1 MLDVPVVL
9 DRAAARPLAD
19 QLADALREAAAAGRL
34 RVGERLPATRALAA
48 TLAVSRT
55 VTAAAYDQLH
65 AEGWIAGRQGA
76 GTFVVAVPPARP
88 VENPMP
94 APVSLAS
101 APVLADL
108 RPGSPWTAG
117 LRTDVWRRAWRAAA
131 DSRPEQRPLR
141 AGRPEFRRAVAEH
154 IVRHRGLVVDP
165 AAVLATAG
173 TTAAVT
179 ELALAVLRR
188 GDTVAVEEPGYP
200 RAVGALR
207 AAGLQV
213 QPAPVDDDG
222 LVVAALPTEA
232 RAVYCTPAHQF
243 PLGGRLPA
251 ARRVEL
257 VTWARERSAWV
268 IEDDYD
274 GELRYDVAPLPLL
287 AAVGPDVVIHLG
299 TASKI
304 LTPTL
309 GVGWLAGPTGVVDS
323 VLDYRNAAGAGP
335 GEAGQR
341 VFTALVDS
349 GDLSRHLRR
358 VRKELAA
365 RRELLV
371 SALATAGLAARG
383 DQAGAHVVIP
393 LANSETERRVVAAA
407 QGAGLLLDGLGR
419 CYAGPADRAGVTLG
433 YAAPAT
439 RADLA
444 AALPALVRLLIGAAP
459 AAMSQPSASR

>member
-1 MLDVPVVL
+1 MLDLPVVL

-19 QLADALREAAAAGRL
+19 QLAGALREAAAAGRL

-48 TLAVSRT
+48 ALAVSRT

-76 GTFVVAVPPARP
+76 GTFVVAAPPARA
-88 VENPMP
+88 VESPMP
-94 APVSLAS
+94 APVPVAS

-117 LRTDVWRRAWRAAA
+117 LRADVWRRAWRAAA

-141 AGRPEFRRAVAEH
+141 AGRLEFRRAVAEH
-154 IVRHRGLVVDP
+154 VVRHRGLVVDP

-179 ELALAVLRR
+179 EVALAVLRR
-188 GDTVAVEEPGYP
+188 GDKVAVEEPGYP

-222 LVVAALPTEA
+222 LVVAALPPDV

-304 LTPTL
+304 LTPSL
-309 GVGWLAGPTGVVDS
+309 GVGWLTGPVEVVDS
-323 VLDYRNAAGAGP
+323 VLAYRNAAGAGP

-341 VFTALVDS
+341 VFIALVDS

-358 VRKELAA
+358 VRKELAT

-371 SALATAGLAARG
+371 SALAAAGLAARG

-393 LANSETERRVVAAA
+393 LADPETEGQVVAAA
-407 QGAGLLLDGLGR
+407 QRAGLLLDGLGR
-419 CYAGPADRAGVTLG
+419 CFAGPADRAGVTLG
-433 YAAPAT
+433 YAAPA
-439 RADLA
+439 RAELA
-444 AALPALVRLLIGAAP
+444 AALPALVRLLTGGAP
-459 AAMSQPSASR
+459 PGVSQPSASR